1 METTQVPISANGLD
15 DVVYTHNEILFSLEN
30 EGNPDTVTTWMDLE
44 GILLSK
50 ISQRN
55 KNSALN
61 KIYVESKRADLR
73 NRA

>member
-55 KNSALN
+55 KNSA
-61 KIYVESKRADLR
+61 
-73 NRA
+73 